1 MVSESKYTSWPNKP
15 SGAKVAPL
23 LATNV
28 TAMPSATGTSM
39 PIRRARKLRQAPAKN
54 GPAENTIT
62 GRVSN
67 QLPQLSNWRKSGASS
82 PGPAT

>member
-1 MVSESKYTSWPNKP
+1 M
-15 SGAKVAPL
+15 APL

-28 TAMPSATGTSM
+28 TRMPRATGTSM
-39 PIRRARKLRQAPAKN
+39 PMRRARKLRQAPLKN

-62 GRVSN
+62 GKVSS
-67 QLPQLSNWRKSGASS
+67 QLPQFSNWRRSGASS